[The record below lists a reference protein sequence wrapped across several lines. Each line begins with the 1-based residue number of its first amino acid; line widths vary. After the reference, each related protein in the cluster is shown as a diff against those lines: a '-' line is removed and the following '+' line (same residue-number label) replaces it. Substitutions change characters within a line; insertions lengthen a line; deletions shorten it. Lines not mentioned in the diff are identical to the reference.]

1 MDIRHFVYKLYIY
14 IYTLMTG
21 AYSLIYQKQNQNV
34 IFAVWLLLCGC
45 VLDYSMSCLHVL
57 NVPLPRYSAV

>member
-1 MDIRHFVYKLYIY
+1 
-14 IYTLMTG
+14 MTG

-45 VLDYSMSCLHVL
+45 VLDY
-57 NVPLPRYSAV
+57 